1 QYVESS
7 SYNSYNNNIKMNK
20 IIKIIFFL
28 AFTFSLAPETVLAN
42 NKIKIGL
49 LIPLTGK
56 NSEIGQSI
64 IKSTRLA
71 INTINNVSIEIV
83 PKDTQSNPAI
93 TLRAAKELANS
104 GIKIVIGPVFNESL
118 IYLDELNELTFLALT
133 NKNDN
138 FSKNIINAGISSKGV
153 FGTGVSVA
161 FDPRS
166 LGTQIDDSV
175 MQKNLATRL
184 ALRNKSY
191 ILNVSTKVLDGK
203 IFVTGKVDDPEEKL
217 QITKLAWETKGARS
231 VKNDIKIKEDF
242 NFQQSAKDLLIT
254 SQLRTAL
261 IFNKKIKATNY
272 QIDTYKK
279 KIFIYG
285 ISLTTEERKEVINE
299 AKEILDVEDV
309 IASIVLV
316 EDLRIQK
323 N

>member
-1 QYVESS
+1 MK
-7 SYNSYNNNIKMNK
+7 NR
-20 IIKIIFFL
+20 II
-28 AFTFSLAPETVLAN
+28 
-42 NKIKIGL
+42 
-49 LIPLTGK
+49 LI
-56 NSEIGQSI
+56 
-64 IKSTRLA
+64 
-71 INTINNVSIEIV
+71 
-83 PKDTQSNPAI
+83 
-93 TLRAAKELANS
+93 
-104 GIKIVIGPVFNESL
+104 SL
-118 IYLDELNELTFLALT
+118 IFLIVT
-133 NKNDN
+133 GCV
-138 FSKNIINAGISSKGV
+138 GISSKGI

-161 FDPRS
+161 LDPRS

-184 ALRNKSY
+184 ILRDKNYLIYVK
-191 ILNVSTKVLDGK
+191 TKVLDGR
-203 IFVTGKVDDPEEKL
+203 IFLTGKVNDPEEKL
-217 QITKLAWETKGARS
+217 QITKLAWETKGVRS
-231 VKNDIKIKEDF
+231 VKNDIKLKEDF

-299 AKEILDVEDV
+299 AKEILDVEDLIV
-309 IASIVLV
+309 SIVLV